1 MTKLLILLSFSL
13 LFAAAAEYRTPSLLR
28 KTGHADRLFTLFL
41 IILLSCYGGLR
52 VWGNDTVTYLQMY
65 SMAETLPEFFVSNS
79 YELADGWGF
88 GLIVCLLKDLGFSSQ
103 DYLMFFS
110 FLTVIPYVLF
120 IRRYCPH
127 FTFGIFLLF
136 ATGMYTFT
144 MAAIK
149 QCAATGIC
157 LLAIMAALD
166 KKWIRY
172 SLLMVVA
179 FLLHPYSVIYLMV
192 PLMMFK
198 PWTKWTFIYIV
209 VFIAA
214 GLMLESLLGT
224 VLEVTDLLGADYT
237 EESFEGEGV
246 NIMRVAV
253 AFVPMIL
260 SIPYRRM
267 LFGEADK
274 TEYLMFNLSTVH
286 ALIMFVGLFGTAN
299 YFARLANYL
308 LPAIVVT
315 LPWMLNKVHHR
326 HRLALKPACLVGYA
340 GFFAY
345 EHLILRQFDQ
355 EYSQITIWQY
365 LADHF

>member
-1 MTKLLILLSFSL
+1 MTKLLLLLSVSL
-13 LFAAAAEYRTPSLLR
+13 LFAVAAEYRTPSLMR
-28 KTGHADRLFTLFL
+28 KTGHMDRLFTLML
-41 IILLSCYGGLR
+41 IILLSCYAGLR

-65 SMAETLPEFFVSNS
+65 AMAETVPEFFVLDN
-79 YELADGWGF
+79 YNLADGWGF
-88 GLIVCLLKDLGFSSQ
+88 GLMTCLLKDLGFSSQ

-110 FLTVIPYVLF
+110 FLTVTPYVLF

-144 MAAIK
+144 MAAVK

-157 LLAIMAALD
+157 LVAIMAALE

-172 SLLMVVA
+172 LLLMVLA
-179 FLLHPYSVIYLMV
+179 FLFHPYSMIYLIV

-198 PWTKWTFIYIV
+198 PWTKWTYIYIV
-209 VFIAA
+209 IFIAA
-214 GLMLESLLGT
+214 GFMLESLLGT

-246 NIMRVAV
+246 NILRVAV

-260 SIPYRRM
+260 SIPYQRM
-267 LFGEADK
+267 LFRDADK

-286 ALIMFVGLFGTAN
+286 ALVMFVGLFGTAN

-315 LPWMLNKVHHR
+315 LPWMLNKVYHR
-326 HRLALKPACLVGYA
+326 HRLALKSACLVGYT
-340 GFFAY
+340 GFFTY
-345 EHLILRQFDQ
+345 EHMILRSFDL

-365 LADHF
+365 IADHF

>member
-1 MTKLLILLSFSL
+1 M
-13 LFAAAAEYRTPSLLR
+13 
-28 KTGHADRLFTLFL
+28 DRLFTFML
-41 IILLSCYGGLR
+41 IILLSCYAGLR

-65 SMAETLPEFFVSNS
+65 AMAETVPEFFVLDN
-79 YELADGWGF
+79 YNLADGWGF
-88 GLIVCLLKDLGFSSQ
+88 GLMTCLLKDLGFSSQ

-110 FLTVIPYVLF
+110 FLTVTPYVLF

-144 MAAIK
+144 MAAVK

-157 LLAIMAALD
+157 LVAIMAALE

-172 SLLMVVA
+172 LLLMVLA
-179 FLLHPYSVIYLMV
+179 FLFHPYSMIYLIV

-198 PWTKWTFIYIV
+198 PWTKWTYIYIV
-209 VFIAA
+209 IFIAA
-214 GLMLESLLGT
+214 GFTLESLLGT

-237 EESFEGEGV
+237 EESFAGEGV
-246 NIMRVAV
+246 NILRVAV

-260 SIPYRRM
+260 SIPYQRM
-267 LFGEADK
+267 LFRDADK

-286 ALIMFVGLFGTAN
+286 ALVMFVGLFGTAN

-315 LPWMLNKVHHR
+315 LPWMLNKVYYR
-326 HRLALKPACLVGYA
+326 HRLALKSACLVGYT
-340 GFFAY
+340 GFFTY
-345 EHLILRQFDQ
+345 EHMILRSFDL

-365 LADHF
+365 IADHF